1 MMQVLELLRLVKG
14 TSPDKAMLNNEE
26 IKAIATAVIEL
37 HLSEGI
43 SKKVSQ
49 SISQ

>member
-1 MMQVLELLRLVKG
+1 MMQVLELLRLVKRHVSG
-14 TSPDKAMLNNEE
+14 QSDVDNEE

-49 SISQ
+49 